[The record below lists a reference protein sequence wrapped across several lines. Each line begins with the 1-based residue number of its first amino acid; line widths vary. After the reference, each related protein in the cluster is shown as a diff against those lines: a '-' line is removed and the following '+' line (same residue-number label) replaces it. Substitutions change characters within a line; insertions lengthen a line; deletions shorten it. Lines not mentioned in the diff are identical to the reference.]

1 MTQASLSEF
10 ADKINEVFPM
20 VIREFLKRQTNEL
33 SKGNITMPQMVILNF
48 LYNHGE
54 SRMTDLAHFMS
65 VTTAAM
71 TGIIERLVRYGY
83 VLRISEP
90 NDRRIIK
97 IKLTSK
103 GAVIVKKINQQKRR
117 MIIDIFSK
125 LPQQERDDYLRII
138 LHIRD
143 ILVQPA

>member
-1 MTQASLSEF
+1 MSQTPLSEF
-10 ADKINEVFPM
+10 ADKINEIFPM
-20 VIREFLKRQTNEL
+20 VIREFLRRQTNEL
-33 SKGNITMPQMVILNF
+33 SKGRITMPQVIILNF
-48 LYNHGE
+48 LYNQGE

-83 VLRISEP
+83 ALRISEP

-97 IKLTSK
+97 IKLTSR
-103 GAVIVKKINQQKRR
+103 GSVLVKKINQQKRR

-125 LPQQERDDYLRII
+125 LPQQEREDYLRII
-138 LHIRD
+138 MHIRD
-143 ILVQPA
+143 ILTQAA